1 MYNIYLVRNK
11 KYHASKEK
19 MMKKEK
25 EIKQKAHIFRNTA
38 FMLKCA
44 WKSAP
49 LSLLIIYLSYILE
62 NVYYSVVI
70 GVMFLQTALSI
81 IEGNGTFK
89 EFAIKMCIIVFGK
102 VFVDLLAYI
111 DVYTVR
117 TKFEIKCESYINS
130 LIFKKSQEVELGCY
144 ENPDFFDN
152 YNRATWVVEKGGFK
166 RIIEGSAWTIGSVVS
181 IIFLVAYLV
190 SIDPFLLFFI
200 ICPIVVILIRIKKN
214 NLEFELEKEK
224 TPYERQKDYTKR
236 TILLRDFAKEIKT
249 TGIFEVVKI
258 RFKNA
263 IDKNIEIIK
272 KYGWKVALLESVA
285 DFLGE
290 IIPVGGGFGYGC
302 YRLIVLQNLEIADF
316 SVLISAITTTR
327 SKLNQL
333 ARYFAMQQKHCL
345 WVQNLREFLNYEPQL
360 KGGDIEPADFESLE
374 FRNVSFC
381 YEGNEKNTLNNV
393 SFKISKGETFAVVG
407 HNGAGKTTLSKLI
420 MRLYDVTDGEIL
432 YNGINIKE
440 YNLQKYR
447 EKFAS
452 VFQDYR
458 IFAMTVAE
466 NVLIEEVDEDN
477 IALAKKALG
486 QSGVHEKIKTLP
498 EAENTLLTREFDD
511 KGALLS
517 GGESQKV
524 TIARMFAKK
533 FEIAI
538 LDEPSSA
545 LDPIAE
551 SKMYD
556 SLMEGTKGKTVFYI
570 SHRLSSATSSD
581 RILVFSGGSLI
592 EAGTHE
598 ELMTLG
604 GEYFNMFTLQASGYR
619 EEGSEDEQ

>member
-1 MYNIYLVRNK
+1 
-11 KYHASKEK
+11 
-19 MMKKEK
+19 MKKVREK
-25 EIKQKAHIFRNTA
+25 KQKAHIFKNTV

-49 LSLLIIYLSYILE
+49 LSLIIIYLAYIAE

-70 GVMFLQTALSI
+70 GIMFLQTALSI

-102 VFVDLLAYI
+102 VFIDLLAYI
-111 DVYTVR
+111 DMYTIR

-181 IIFLVAYLV
+181 IIFLVIYLI

-200 ICPIVVILIRIKKN
+200 ICPVIVIGISTKKN
-214 NLEFELEKEK
+214 NVELEKEK
-224 TPYERQKDYTKR
+224 EMTPFERQKDYTKR
-236 TILLRDFAKEIKT
+236 TILLKDFAKEIKT
-249 TGIFEVVKI
+249 TGIFEVVKT
-258 RFKNA
+258 RFNNA
-263 IDKNIEIIK
+263 IKKNINVIK
-272 KYGWKVALLESVA
+272 QYGWKIALLEAFA
-285 DFLGE
+285 DFFGE
-290 IIPVGGGFGYGC
+290 IIPVCGGFGYGC
-302 YRLIVLQNLEIADF
+302 YRLIVLQNLEIANF

-327 SKLNQL
+327 NKLNQL

-345 WVQNLREFLNYEPQL
+345 WVQNLRDFLDYEPKI
-360 KGGDIEPADFESLE
+360 KGGEIEPGDFESLE
-374 FRNVSFC
+374 FRNVSFR
-381 YEGNEKNTLNNV
+381 YEGNEKNTLTDV
-393 SFKISKGETFAVVG
+393 SFKINKGETFAVVG

-420 MRLYDVTDGEIL
+420 MRLYDVTEGEIL

-440 YNLQKYR
+440 YNLTKYR

-466 NVLIEEVDEDN
+466 NVLIEEVDEN
-477 IALAKKALG
+477 NVPRALQALK
-486 QSGVHEKIKTLP
+486 QSGVHGKIMSLP
-498 EAENTLLTREFDD
+498 EKENTLLTREFDD
-511 KGALLS
+511 SGALLS

-524 TIARMFAKK
+524 TIARMFSKK
-533 FEIAI
+533 FEVAI

-545 LDPIAE
+545 LDPVAE

-556 SLMEGTKGKTVFYI
+556 ALIEGTKGKTVFYI
-570 SHRLSSATSSD
+570 SHRLSSATRSD
-581 RILVFSGGSLI
+581 RILVFAKGRLTES
-592 EAGTHE
+592 GTHD
-598 ELMTLG
+598 ELMALC
-604 GEYFNMFTLQASGYR
+604 GEYNEMFTLQASGYK
-619 EEGSEDEQ
+619 EEVSEHE

>member
-1 MYNIYLVRNK
+1 MKRNINK
-11 KYHASKEK
+11 E
-19 MMKKEK
+19 
-25 EIKQKAHIFRNTA
+25 KQKAHIFRNTA

-44 WKSAP
+44 WKCAP
-49 LSLLIIYLSYILE
+49 ISLLIIYFSYILE

-70 GVMFLQTALSI
+70 SVMFLQTALSI

-111 DVYTVR
+111 DMYTIR

-130 LIFKKSQEVELGCY
+130 LIFKKAQEVELGCY

-181 IIFLVAYLV
+181 IIFLVIYLI
-190 SIDPFLLFFI
+190 SIDPFLLFFVA
-200 ICPIVVILIRIKKN
+200 CPVIVIALRTKKN
-214 NLEFELEKEK
+214 NIELEKEK
-224 TPYERQKDYTKR
+224 EMTPFERQKDYTRR
-236 TILLRDFAKEIKT
+236 TILLKDFAKEIKT
-249 TGIFEVVKI
+249 TGIFDVIKI
-258 RFKNA
+258 RFKSA
-263 IDKNIEIIK
+263 VDKNIEVIK
-272 KYGWKVALLESVA
+272 KYGWRIAILEAFA
-285 DFLGE
+285 DFFGE

-302 YRLIVLQNLEIADF
+302 YRLIVLENLNIADF
-316 SVLISAITTTR
+316 SVLISAITNTR
-327 SKLNQL
+327 NKLNQL

-345 WVQNLREFLNYEPQL
+345 WVQNMRDFLNYEPKL
-360 KGGDIEPADFESLE
+360 NGGDLVPSDFESLE
-374 FRNVSFC
+374 FKNVSFC
-381 YEGNEKNTLNNV
+381 YEGNESHTLSNV
-393 SFKISKGETFAVVG
+393 SFRINKGETFAVVG

-420 MRLYDVTDGEIL
+420 MRLYDVTEGEIL

-440 YNLQKYR
+440 YDLQKYR

-458 IFAMTVAE
+458 IFAMSVAE
-466 NVLIEEVDEDN
+466 NVLVDEVDESN
-477 IALAKKALG
+477 VALARKAMY
-486 QSGVHEKIKTLP
+486 QSGVYEKIKTLP

-511 KGALLS
+511 SGALLS

-524 TIARMFAKK
+524 TIARMFAKN

-556 SLMEGTKGKTVFYI
+556 ALMEGTKGKTVFYI
-570 SHRLSSATSSD
+570 SHRLSSATQSD
-581 RILVFSGGSLI
+581 KILVFAKGKLI
-592 EAGTHE
+592 ESGTHD
-598 ELMTLG
+598 ELMALD
-604 GEYFNMFTLQASGYR
+604 GEYCKMFTLQASGYR
-619 EEGSEDEQ
+619 EEGAEHE

>member
-1 MYNIYLVRNK
+1 
-11 KYHASKEK
+11 
-19 MMKKEK
+19 MKKEK
-25 EIKQKAHIFRNTA
+25 KQKQKAHIFRNTA

-49 LSLLIIYLSYILE
+49 LSLIIIYLAYILE
-62 NVYYSVVI
+62 NVYYSFVI
-70 GVMFLQTALSI
+70 GIMFLQTALSI

-102 VFVDLLAYI
+102 IFVDLLAYI
-111 DVYTVR
+111 DMYTVR

-130 LIFKKSQEVELGCY
+130 LIFKKAQEVELGCY

-181 IIFLVAYLV
+181 IVLLVFYLI

-200 ICPIVVILIRIKKN
+200 LCPIIVIALRIKKN
-214 NLEFELEKEK
+214 NLELEEEKEW
-224 TPYERQKDYTKR
+224 TPFERQKDYTKR
-236 TILLRDFAKEIKT
+236 TILLKDFAKEIKT
-249 TGIFEVVKI
+249 TGIFEVIKTRFSNAVEGKI
-258 RFKNA
+258 GVIR
-263 IDKNIEIIK
+263 
-272 KYGWKVALLESVA
+272 KYGWRVAIIEAFA

-302 YRLIVLQNLEIADF
+302 YRLMVLENLDIANF

-327 SKLNQL
+327 NKLNQL

-345 WVQNLREFLNYEPQL
+345 WVQNMRDFLDYEPKL
-360 KGGDIEPADFESLE
+360 VGGEIEPGDFESLE
-374 FRNVSFC
+374 FRNVSFK
-381 YEGNEKNTLNNV
+381 YEGNDKNSLNNV
-393 SFKISKGETFAVVG
+393 SFKICKGETFAVVG

-420 MRLYDVTDGEIL
+420 MRLYDVTEGEIL

-440 YNLQKYR
+440 YDLLKYR

-466 NVLIEEVDEDN
+466 NVLIEEVDENN
-477 IALAKKALG
+477 INRANNALM
-486 QSGVHEKIKTLP
+486 QSGVYDKIQTLP
-498 EAENTLLTREFDD
+498 EKENTLLTREFDNQ
-511 KGALLS
+511 GALLS

-533 FEIAI
+533 FDIAI

-545 LDPIAE
+545 LDPVAE

-556 SLMEGTKGKTVFYI
+556 ALMEGTQGKTVFYI
-570 SHRLSSATSSD
+570 SHRLSSATRSD
-581 RILVFSGGSLI
+581 KILVFAKGKLI
-592 EAGTHE
+592 ESGTHD
-598 ELMTLG
+598 ELMALG
-604 GEYFNMFTLQASGYR
+604 GEYNEMFTLQASGYK
-619 EEGSEDEQ
+619 EEVSENE

>member
-1 MYNIYLVRNK
+1 
-11 KYHASKEK
+11 
-19 MMKKEK
+19 MKKKKSEA
-25 EIKQKAHIFRNTA
+25 QKAHIFRNTA

-49 LSLLIIYLSYILE
+49 LSLLIIYLAYIVE

-70 GVMFLQTALSI
+70 SVMFLQTALSI

-111 DVYTVR
+111 DMYTVR

-130 LIFKKSQEVELGCY
+130 LIFKKAQEVELGCY

-181 IIFLVAYLV
+181 IIFLVIYLI

-200 ICPIVVILIRIKKN
+200 LCPIIVIAIRVKKN

-224 TPYERQKDYTKR
+224 TPFERQKDYTRR
-236 TILLRDFAKEIKT
+236 TILLKDFAKEIKT
-249 TGIFEVVKI
+249 TGIFEVVKK
-258 RFKNA
+258 RFREAVDN
-263 IDKNIEIIK
+263 NIKVIK

-302 YRLIVLQNLEIADF
+302 YRLIVLENLSIADF
-316 SVLISAITTTR
+316 SVLISAITNTR
-327 SKLNQL
+327 NKLNQL

-345 WVQNLREFLNYEPQL
+345 WVQNMRDFLAYEPKL
-360 KGGDIEPADFESLE
+360 KGGELEPAEFESLE

-381 YEGNEKNTLNNV
+381 YEGNEKNTLSNV
-393 SFKISKGETFAVVG
+393 SFKINKGETFAVVG
-407 HNGAGKTTLSKLI
+407 HNGAGKTTLSKLM
-420 MRLYDVTDGEIL
+420 MRLYDVTEGEIL

-440 YNLQKYR
+440 YDLAKYR
-447 EKFAS
+447 DKFAS

-466 NVLIEEVDEDN
+466 NVLMEEVDECN
-477 IALAKKALG
+477 IENAKAALK
-486 QSGVHEKIKTLP
+486 QSGVSEKIRSLP
-498 EAENTLLTREFDD
+498 EGENTLLTREFDD
-511 KGALLS
+511 SGALLS
-517 GGESQKV
+517 GGETQKV
-524 TIARMFAKK
+524 TIARMFAKN
-533 FEIAI
+533 FELAI

-545 LDPIAE
+545 LDPVAE
-551 SKMYD
+551 SRMYD
-556 SLMEGTKGKTVFYI
+556 ALMEGTKGKSVFYI
-570 SHRLSSATSSD
+570 SHRLSSATQSD
-581 RILVFSGGSLI
+581 KILVFSKGRLTESGS
-592 EAGTHE
+592 HD
-598 ELMTLG
+598 ELMELG
-604 GEYFNMFTLQASGYR
+604 GEYCEMFTLQASGYR
-619 EEGSEDEQ
+619 EEDTEHE

>member
-1 MYNIYLVRNK
+1 
-11 KYHASKEK
+11 
-19 MMKKEK
+19 MKKEK
-25 EIKQKAHIFRNTA
+25 KAKQKAHIFKNTA

-49 LSLLIIYLSYILE
+49 LSLLIIYFSYIVE
-62 NVYYSVVI
+62 NVYYSVVVS
-70 GVMFLQTALSI
+70 VMFLQTALSI

-111 DVYTVR
+111 DMYTVR

-130 LIFKKSQEVELGCY
+130 LIFKKAQEVELGCY
-144 ENPDFFDN
+144 ENPEFFDN

-200 ICPIVVILIRIKKN
+200 ACPVIVIALRTKKN
-214 NLEFELEKEK
+214 NIELEKEK
-224 TPYERQKDYTKR
+224 EMTPFERQKDYTRR
-236 TILLRDFAKEIKT
+236 TILLKDFAKEIKT
-249 TGIFEVVKI
+249 TGIFEVVKN
-258 RFKNA
+258 RFSSA
-263 IDKNIEIIK
+263 VEKNIEVIK
-272 KYGWKVALLESVA
+272 KYGWRIALLEAVA
-285 DFLGE
+285 DFFGE

-302 YRLIVLQNLEIADF
+302 YRMIVLQNLNIADF
-316 SVLISAITTTR
+316 SVLISAITNTR
-327 SKLNQL
+327 NKLNQL

-345 WVQNLREFLNYEPQL
+345 WVQNMRDFLDYEPKL
-360 KGGDIEPADFESLE
+360 KGGEIEPADFESLE
-374 FRNVSFC
+374 FRNVSFR
-381 YEGNEKNTLNNV
+381 YEGNEKYSLENV
-393 SFKISKGETFAVVG
+393 SFKINKGETFAVVG

-420 MRLYDVTDGEIL
+420 MRLYDVTEGEIL

-440 YNLQKYR
+440 YDLLKYR

-466 NVLIEEVDEDN
+466 NVLIDEVDGEN
-477 IALAKKALG
+477 IARAQKALK
-486 QSGVHEKIKTLP
+486 QSGVYEKIQTLP

-517 GGESQKV
+517 GGEAQKV
-524 TIARMFAKK
+524 TIARMFAKS

-556 SLMEGTKGKTVFYI
+556 ALMEGTKGKTVFYI
-570 SHRLSSATSSD
+570 SHRLSSATRSD
-581 RILVFSGGSLI
+581 KILVFSNGRLTES
-592 EAGTHE
+592 GTHD
-598 ELMTLG
+598 ELMELE
-604 GEYFNMFTLQASGYR
+604 GEYCQMFTLQASGYR
-619 EEGSEDEQ
+619 EEAAEHE

>member
-1 MYNIYLVRNK
+1 
-11 KYHASKEK
+11 
-19 MMKKEK
+19 MKKEK
-25 EIKQKAHIFRNTA
+25 TPKQKAHIFKNTA

-49 LSLLIIYLSYILE
+49 LSLIIIYLAYILE
-62 NVYYSVVI
+62 NVYYSVVVGI
-70 GVMFLQTALSI
+70 MFLQTALSI

-102 VFVDLLAYI
+102 VFVDLFAYI
-111 DVYTVR
+111 DMYTVR

-130 LIFKKSQEVELGCY
+130 LIFKKAQEVELGCY
-144 ENPDFFDN
+144 ENPEFFDN

-181 IIFLVAYLV
+181 IVFLVFYLV

-200 ICPIVVILIRIKKN
+200 LCPILVIALRIKKN
-214 NLEFELEKEK
+214 NLELEEEKEW
-224 TPYERQKDYTKR
+224 TPFERQKEYTKR
-236 TILLRDFAKEIKT
+236 TILLKDFAKEIKT
-249 TGIFEVVKI
+249 TGIFEVVKN
-258 RFKNA
+258 RFRDAVESK
-263 IDKNIEIIK
+263 IGVVR
-272 KYGWKVALLESVA
+272 KYGWRIAIIESLA

-302 YRLIVLQNLEIADF
+302 YRLMVLQNLEIADF

-327 SKLNQL
+327 NKLNQL

-345 WVQNLREFLNYEPQL
+345 WVQNMRDFLDYEPKL
-360 KGGDIEPADFESLE
+360 VGGELEPADFESLE
-374 FRNVSFC
+374 FKNVSFR

-393 SFKISKGETFAVVG
+393 SFKINKGETFAVVG

-420 MRLYDVTDGEIL
+420 MRLYDVTEGEIL

-440 YNLQKYR
+440 YDLLKYR
-447 EKFAS
+447 DKFAS

-466 NVLIEEVDEDN
+466 NVIVDEVN
-477 IALAKKALG
+477 ESNVERAQKALR
-486 QSGVHEKIKTLP
+486 QSGVYEKIQTLP
-498 EAENTLLTREFDD
+498 QAENTLLTREFDD

-517 GGESQKV
+517 GGEAQKV
-524 TIARMFAKK
+524 TIARMFAKN
-533 FEIAI
+533 FDIAI

-545 LDPIAE
+545 LDPVAE

-570 SHRLSSATSSD
+570 SHRLSSATRSD
-581 RILVFSGGSLI
+581 KILVFAKGRLT
-592 EAGTHE
+592 EAGTHD
-598 ELMTLG
+598 ELMELG
-604 GEYFNMFTLQASGYR
+604 GEYCNMFTLQASGYR
-619 EEGSEDEQ
+619 EEGAAHE